1 MTDDRPI
8 SALFVAFT
16 DWMLAAGHKDVSKQ
30 VQPWCGELKTADDT
44 LKLTFNCSGDD
55 VKDADGLA
63 IPPYSLRIASTVY
76 LAMCHDAQAA
86 VIWGRS
92 VDRLWL
98 DGGSIRGFRAGVKL
112 GWMAYNVD
120 REGQPVRVDHERV
133 GHVTDAGRAA
143 WASHPFP
150 RPVGMCECPIPE

>member
-76 LAMCHDAQAA
+76 LACAIINPFGGIAGGCSEDKLIEDFTKAA
-86 VIWGRS
+86 A
-92 VDRLWL
+92 L
-98 DGGSIRGFRAGVKL
+98 
-112 GWMAYNVD
+112 
-120 REGQPVRVDHERV
+120 
-133 GHVTDAGRAA
+133 AA
-143 WASHPFP
+143 A
-150 RPVGMCECPIPE
+150 